1 MFRAFPTLLR
11 IGFAEAVAYRAEL
24 VIWVLTAT
32 APLISMFIWDRVA

>member
-24 VIWVLTAT
+24 VIWGAHGHGAADLDVHLG
-32 APLISMFIWDRVA
+32 SCR